1 LTDQPAGVGP
11 QKQPPRRLGRGL
23 DSLLNV
29 PEVQISVSSAGL
41 PESKRG
47 ASTSDAATEPS
58 RAVSAPSPAKYE
70 SPSDGR
76 FETARIA
83 REKAIPNPA
92 SVGSTGNLGLQAEF
106 GGDRS
111 TFEPGRP
118 GTFKPGAPSADA
130 SGETPVA
137 IGIQSLSSTD
147 AHHVPRGTGPSLGRD
162 TRAGE
167 LGSVVA
173 APGEGRSALAGA
185 HAGHPVASIP
195 LAPFDLDSSAST
207 QRNREPRNHPTGSAE
222 PTGGTEGADF
232 HAGSTGSGPG
242 QANSTA
248 FSRSVGASSMHP
260 QRAPAD
266 VRSLLVQ
273 NLPVARVRPNPRQ
286 PREDFDE
293 QGLSSLADSIRAAG
307 LMQPIVV
314 RPVGED
320 NDHVYEIV
328 AGERRWRAIR
338 LLGLETIPAIVHAI
352 DDQTAAEWA
361 LIENVQREDL
371 NPIER
376 CSALRR
382 LCSEF
387 GLTHQEL
394 ASRLGLDRTSIT
406 NLLRLGELDAF
417 SKDAVRKRKL
427 TQGHAKALL
436 AITRVDLRQTLAAAA
451 IAGDWSV
458 RELERRVQH
467 ALQQAQLSPA
477 SAVTDAGRR
486 ASAHLGDLERRLGEH
501 VGSRVAIQLG
511 RKKGTGR
518 LVVEF
523 FTLDQ
528 FDGLLAKLG
537 FKNES

>member
-1 LTDQPAGVGP
+1 
-11 QKQPPRRLGRGL
+11 
-23 DSLLNV
+23 
-29 PEVQISVSSAGL
+29 
-41 PESKRG
+41 
-47 ASTSDAATEPS
+47 
-58 RAVSAPSPAKYE
+58 
-70 SPSDGR
+70 
-76 FETARIA
+76 
-83 REKAIPNPA
+83 
-92 SVGSTGNLGLQAEF
+92 
-106 GGDRS
+106 
-111 TFEPGRP
+111 
-118 GTFKPGAPSADA
+118 
-130 SGETPVA
+130 
-137 IGIQSLSSTD
+137 
-147 AHHVPRGTGPSLGRD
+147 
-162 TRAGE
+162 
-167 LGSVVA
+167 
-173 APGEGRSALAGA
+173 
-185 HAGHPVASIP
+185 
-195 LAPFDLDSSAST
+195 
-207 QRNREPRNHPTGSAE
+207 
-222 PTGGTEGADF
+222 
-232 HAGSTGSGPG
+232 
-242 QANSTA
+242 
-248 FSRSVGASSMHP
+248 
-260 QRAPAD
+260 
-266 VRSLLVQ
+266 
-273 NLPVARVRPNPRQ
+273 
-286 PREDFDE
+286 
-293 QGLSSLADSIRAAG
+293 
-307 LMQPIVV
+307 MQPIVV